1 MGQRVGYV
9 SAEYTV
15 YCDQTWSHW
24 LVRTPETAGEDGG
37 DGRGGAQR
45 LTGRTRVWTVSSVWP
60 EYFSVFFLNSLKK
73 CLSPSLFCFKYS
85 FTF

>member
-24 LVRTPETAGEDGG
+24 LVRTPETAGEDAVMAGEDAEMAG
-37 DGRGGAQR
+37 EDKG
-45 LTGRTRVWTVSSVWP
+45 
-60 EYFSVFFLNSLKK
+60 
-73 CLSPSLFCFKYS
+73 
-85 FTF
+85 